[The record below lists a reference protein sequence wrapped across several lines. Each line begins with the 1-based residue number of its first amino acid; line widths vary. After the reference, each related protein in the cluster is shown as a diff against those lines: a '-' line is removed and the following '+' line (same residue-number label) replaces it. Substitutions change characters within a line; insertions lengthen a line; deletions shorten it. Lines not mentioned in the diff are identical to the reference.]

1 MRGHVSPFH
10 TTLALG
16 SQRTRCAPLPLV
28 GRGWGWGSEYQ
39 DRVASANSDPHP
51 ARRSASKTRV
61 NALKARH
68 PPHGEG
74 RSALLALRSVARAD
88 AACANSK
95 PPESILTLISH
106 SPSRSRGAFLRPGFC
121 LFASLTPRKG
131 WRSAERRTDACE
143 ASVGPA
149 LSGQARHLARRLA
162 SPYGGRPPPG
172 AHTVAILGAGAALP
186 LTGIAAGSV
195 IANSHVRVVVPGGGP
210 LPPGATVANRRRR
223 TPRLA
228 PSSGSSLEHA
238 P

>member
-28 GRGWGWGSEYQ
+28 GRGWGWGSEYH

-51 ARRSASKTRV
+51 ARF
-61 NALKARH
+61 ARH
-68 PPHGEG
+68 PPHKGEG

-88 AACANSK
+88 AACANST
-95 PPESILTLISH
+95 PPESILTPISH
-106 SPSRSRGAFLRPGFC
+106 SRSRSRGAFLRSGFAF
-121 LFASLTPRKG
+121 FASLPPLEG
-131 WRSAERRTDACE
+131 WRSAERRTGACE
-143 ASVGPA
+143 APVGPA

-162 SPYGGRPPPG
+162 SAYGGRPPPG

-228 PSSGSSLEHA
+228 PPSGCLRTTPLEEQGW
-238 P
+238 